1 MDDLSNQTQ
10 FRLEKINKIK
20 DYFIAELRE
29 REQISKKHHIK
40 YIVACD
46 YFDKILIVSSATS
59 GGVSIFFFFTTF
71 IGAHAHVEI
80 LSTSFSLAFSLNTG
94 IIKKLL
100 RITTNKKKNIIRF
113 LC

>member
-59 GGVSIFFFFTTF
+59 GGVSIFFFF
-71 IGAHAHVEI
+71 
-80 LSTSFSLAFSLNTG
+80 SL
-94 IIKKLL
+94 LL
-100 RITTNKKKNIIRF
+100 
-113 LC
+113 LVHMHM